1 MITSVN
7 PLTIWVWKTP
17 YLRFTSQDYNP
28 ANAKNKFMHLT
39 NACVAKEDTSA
50 AGKVTQSGGHVIRHN
65 MWETHQMK
73 AFLQD

>member
-1 MITSVN
+1 MQKYIERPLIILGKKFDVRQWVVVTSVN

-39 NACVAKEDTSA
+39 NASVSKEDKSGA
-50 AGKVTQSGGHVIRHN
+50 AAKV
-65 MWETHQMK
+65 K
-73 AFLQD
+73 